1 MISLYDFVCSFVF
14 LWRAEKLLISVPCFP
29 CVLLLYRT
37 HVESRVVSTAKS
49 WFASSEPVTRKLFPP
64 TQPGESGVL
73 RGGGPQVAT
82 CHIFLLAV
90 CQSVVCGTI
99 LYPRS
104 ALSSEKS
111 REAVVPIYTIIDRV
125 SFCGFIYRMS
135 LSGLRDIRSFVTES
149 ALTTNRKKMSYST
162 FQT

>member
-1 MISLYDFVCSFVF
+1 M
-14 LWRAEKLLISVPCFP
+14 
-29 CVLLLYRT
+29 
-37 HVESRVVSTAKS
+37 
-49 WFASSEPVTRKLFPP
+49 
-64 TQPGESGVL
+64 
-73 RGGGPQVAT
+73 AT

-135 LSGLRDIRSFVTES
+135 LSGLLDIRSFVTES
-149 ALTTNRKKMSYST
+149 ALNTNRKLPLMLA
-162 FQT
+162 

>member
-1 MISLYDFVCSFVF
+1 M
-14 LWRAEKLLISVPCFP
+14 
-29 CVLLLYRT
+29 
-37 HVESRVVSTAKS
+37 
-49 WFASSEPVTRKLFPP
+49 SS
-64 TQPGESGVL
+64 GESGVL
-73 RGGGPQVAT
+73 RGGGPRVAT

-111 REAVVPIYTIIDRV
+111 REAVVPLYTIIDRV

-135 LSGLRDIRSFVTES
+135 LSGLLDIRSFVTES
-149 ALTTNRKKMSYST
+149 ASTTNRKLPLMLA
-162 FQT
+162 